1 MKRSR
6 SLSTAPDRSEFA
18 QDVSAEAKC
27 LVHAVNHEI
36 EGLTLEVCESLKVA
50 GCPLATHVGEQHKF
64 ELFLTELSATFVK
77 VHPHEVD
84 GHISSAL
91 KRIVEFLGIDRSGF
105 GECTAEGFRILQ
117 SYELPGIPPSPRVIL
132 EQEFPTYAK
141 MLMSGDVFRMPE
153 DLPPE
158 AERERAYCEQVGLK
172 SNLTIPLKSQGMVVG
187 GLGFANFRHQ
197 RHWSNELV
205 HRLCLIGEIFTYAIE
220 RKRVDAELRSKE
232 SSLLRAHDDLR
243 QLAAKLL
250 SAQEEERRRIA
261 REMHDDWTQRLAILG
276 IDVAKLVNHPET
288 SENLLQPLRAMQV
301 ELVRLSEDV
310 HALSR
315 QLHPSILDDLGLIE
329 ALRSECACFSRREGI
344 LVSFKPQGDA
354 KKLNREIAL
363 CIYRVAQEALRNIA
377 KHAAVSEARVVLDA
391 NADRLLLR
399 VEDSGIGFDMESM
412 RSQPGIGLSSMNE
425 RVRLIQANF
434 LVKTKP
440 GEGTVVEV
448 CVPMGSR
455 RK

>member
-6 SLSTAPDRSEFA
+6 PLSTLSDSSKFAPESN
-18 QDVSAEAKC
+18 AEAKC
-27 LVHAVNHEI
+27 LVHAVDHEV
-36 EGLTLEVCESLKVA
+36 EGVTLDVCDSLRDA
-50 GCPLATHVGEQHKF
+50 GCPIATHVREQHNF
-64 ELFLTELSATFVK
+64 ELFLAELSATFVK
-77 VHPHEVD
+77 VHPSEVD
-84 GHISSAL
+84 ATISSAL

-105 GECTAEGFRILQ
+105 GECTAEGFRILH
-117 SYELPGIPPSPRVIL
+117 SYELPGVPPSPRVIL
-132 EQEFPTYAK
+132 EQEYPTYAK
-141 MLMSGDVFRMPE
+141 LLMRGEVFRMPE
-153 DLPPE
+153 DLPPD
-158 AERERAYCEQVGLK
+158 ANREHAYCEHVGLK
-172 SNLTIPLKSQGMVVG
+172 SNLTIPLKSQGVVVG
-187 GLGFANFRHQ
+187 GIGFATFLHP

-220 RKRVDAELRSKE
+220 RKRADAELRSKE
-232 SSLLRAHDDLR
+232 NSLHRAHSDLR
-243 QLAAKLL
+243 QLTAKLF
-250 SAQEEERRRIA
+250 SAQEEERRRVA

-276 IDVAKLVNHPET
+276 IDVAKLVNHPDT
-288 SENLLQPLRAMQV
+288 SEKVRQPLRMMQD

-344 LVSFKPQGDA
+344 VVSYNPRGDA
-354 KKLNREIAL
+354 TSLKKNVAL

-377 KHAAVSEARVVLDA
+377 KHAAVSEAKVVLEA

-399 VEDSGIGFDMESM
+399 VEDSGIGFDMESL

-425 RVRLIQANF
+425 RVRLIHASF
-434 LVKTKP
+434 SVKSKP
-440 GEGTVVEV
+440 GQGTVVEV
-448 CVPMGSR
+448 CVPMGSK